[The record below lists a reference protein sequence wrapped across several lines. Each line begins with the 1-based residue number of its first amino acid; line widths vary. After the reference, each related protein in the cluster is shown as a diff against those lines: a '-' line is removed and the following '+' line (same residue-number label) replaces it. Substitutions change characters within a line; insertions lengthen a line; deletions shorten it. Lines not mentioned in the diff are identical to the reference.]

1 VDAKVGLKPADETL
15 FAYLCELKKPYI
27 AVLTKADKL
36 SAEELKK
43 AMQEIGS
50 RVSTLWAASPL
61 IFATSAK
68 TNYGLTELRAY
79 LAYLT
84 QQQEFPTRK

>member
-1 VDAKVGLKPADETL
+1 MDARVGLKSADETL

-36 SAEELKK
+36 SAEELKQ
-43 AMQEIGS
+43 AMKEIAN
-50 RVSTLWAASPL
+50 RVSTQWAASTL

-68 TNYGLTELRAY
+68 TNYGLAELRAY

-84 QQQEFPTRK
+84 QQREYTRK